1 MGCTGVLNNKATR
14 NFRALNHARLAERQ
28 SCADYIERKAAAVS
42 ALLGEGKVSAEV
54 ADHVARVAREFAHEL
69 REGLHRD

>member
-1 MGCTGVLNNKATR
+1 MKAVQDEVYAKIG
-14 NFRALNHARLAERQ
+14 RAVDAAVDDEAER
-28 SCADYIERKAAAVS
+28 CAKHLERKAAAVS